1 MRAAANTRSRM
12 RTELWASLALLAA
25 IAMVPAL
32 VTNDYW
38 RGVLIVSMYFA
49 MLAVGWNLLAGYT
62 GQFSLAPAT
71 FGMIGGY
78 TTGLLAFHFDGTA
91 LSGIPAA
98 IVFSGAIGF
107 ILARVVMRLR
117 GPYLALTT
125 LSFAEI
131 MRLVIGNSI
140 DITRGDL
147 GLSVPSLF
155 ESRLVYYYA
164 MLGVLTATQ
173 IGVYVLLRSSAG
185 LYLRAIRDD
194 EVAAA
199 GRGVNTV
206 RWKTYAFA
214 LSAAISGLAGALYG
228 HFAQLVSPEL
238 GLISQTGLIIS
249 MVVIG
254 GLGTLVGPI
263 GGAFLVYVSSEFLR
277 EFGGYQLIVFA
288 LLLILF
294 ARFFQQGLWGLL
306 RAGYDK
312 LARRPA
318 TMPAE

>member
-1 MRAAANTRSRM
+1 MREIANTRDRM
-12 RTELWASLALLAA
+12 RVEFLASVAILAGVAA
-25 IAMVPAL
+25 LPAIM
-32 VTNDYW
+32 TDDYW
-38 RGVLIVSMYFA
+38 RGVIIVSMYFA
-49 MLAVGWNLLAGYT
+49 MLAIGWNLLAGYT
-62 GQFSLAPAT
+62 GQFSLAPTT

-78 TTGLLAFHFDGTA
+78 TTGLIAYHFDGTA

-98 IVFSGAIGF
+98 ILVAGAVGF
-107 ILARVVMRLR
+107 VLARIVMRLR

-131 MRLVIGNSI
+131 IRVVIGNSI

-147 GLSVPSLF
+147 GLNVPSLF
-155 ESRLVYYYA
+155 ENRLVYYYA
-164 MLGVLTATQ
+164 MLAVLAMVQ
-173 IGVYVLLRSSAG
+173 LGIYLLLRGPAG

-199 GRGVNTV
+199 ARGVKIV
-206 RWKTYAFA
+206 RWKTYAFT
-214 LSAAISGLAGALYG
+214 LSAAIGGLGGALYG

-238 GLISQTGLIIS
+238 GLISQAGLVIS

-263 GGAFLVYVSSEFLR
+263 GGAFLVYVTSEVLR

-288 LLLILF
+288 LLVIVF
-294 ARFFQQGLWGLL
+294 ARFFREGIWGLL
-306 RAGYDK
+306 RTGYDRF
-312 LARRPA
+312 ATRPA
-318 TMPAE
+318 TAPAE